1 MIQQADLSVETHWQK
16 ELKQSF
22 TRPEAL
28 LDYLQISD
36 VYDQSDFDARS
47 LFAMRV
53 PRPFANL
60 MEKGNAYDPLLLQ
73 VLPLKQEFIAKSG
86 FVEDPLEE
94 QRSAVPGL
102 LHKYKSRVLIIF
114 RGGCAVNCRY
124 CFRRHFPYEQ
134 NKVNKTQLLHQL
146 AYIKKRPEL
155 NEVILSGGD
164 PLMAQ
169 DDHIQWFINQL
180 EQIKHI
186 KRLRIH
192 TRLPVVI
199 PSRLTP
205 ELQTTLAETRL
216 KVIMVF
222 HINHANE
229 VSPELSVRCEKYKKA
244 GLWLLNQGVLL
255 KGINETVTQ
264 QVALS
269 ESLFDAHIQPYYL
282 FLFDRVAGAS
292 HFEVE
297 EAEALKLYRQ
307 MMAELPG
314 FLLPRLAREIG
325 GETSKTPVLPY

>member
-22 TRPEAL
+22 TRPEEL
-28 LDYLQISD
+28 LDFLQISGG
-36 VYDQSDFDARS
+36 YDQKDFDARS

-53 PRPFANL
+53 PRPFADL
-60 MEKGNAYDPLLLQ
+60 MEKGNPNDPLLLQ
-73 VLPLKQEFIAKSG
+73 VLPLRQEFIAKAG

-94 QRSAVPGL
+94 QKSVVPGL

-114 RGGCAVNCRY
+114 KGGCAVNCRY

-134 NKVNKTQLLHQL
+134 NKVNKTQLLEQL
-146 AYIKKRPEL
+146 EYIKTKPEI

-164 PLMAQ
+164 PLMAR
-169 DDHIQWFINQL
+169 DDHIQWFISKL
-180 EQIKHI
+180 EQIEHV

-205 ELQTTLAETRL
+205 ELQNVLSKSRL
-216 KVIMVF
+216 KTVVVF
-222 HINHANE
+222 HINHAQE
-229 VSPELSVRCEKYKKA
+229 ISPELKRKCEMYKKA
-244 GLWLLNQGVLL
+244 GIWLLNQGVLL
-255 KGINETVTQ
+255 KGINDNAEQ

-269 ESLFDAHIQPYYL
+269 EALFESNIQPYYL

-292 HFEVE
+292 HFEVPE
-297 EAEALKLYRQ
+297 SESMELYKK